1 MHWEIGIDIYKL
13 CARVLSHVQWQ
24 PARLLSPWDLLSEDY
39 WSGFPCPP
47 PGDLPNI
54 GVKTPSPASLHC
66 RWILYH

>member
-39 WSGFPCPP
+39 WSGFPCPS